1 MFDIAAA
8 LESQFDEVHYL
19 DFYRDIFPE
28 GSFEERGVY
37 EDGKYNGIA
46 VTISKGSKR
55 AKRLTVTDDLDAIT
69 DMAASD
75 DFCLM
80 SPISYVG
87 KSRKSSNARFMY
99 AMTIDL
105 DGLESLIQW
114 QQLMDQIDREP
125 GVLVGGWG
133 LPRPT
138 YLISSGTGLHLY
150 YVFEKPI
157 PMFKNIVEQLEK
169 LKKAYYLAG
178 LDAGRVIIA

>member
-19 DFYRDIFPE
+19 DFYRDIFP
-28 GSFEERGVY
+28 ERGVY

-99 AMTIDL
+99 
-105 DGLESLIQW
+105 G
-114 QQLMDQIDREP
+114 
-125 GVLVGGWG
+125 
-133 LPRPT
+133 
-138 YLISSGTGLHLY
+138 
-150 YVFEKPI
+150 
-157 PMFKNIVEQLEK
+157 
-169 LKKAYYLAG
+169 
-178 LDAGRVIIA
+178 

>member
-1 MFDIAAA
+1 MVEGSVDRCRTTLKIRASSVPNFCREMVKKKFIDNITPLIGGARGLEENGMFDIVAA

-80 SPISYVG
+80 S
-87 KSRKSSNARFMY
+87 
-99 AMTIDL
+99 L
-105 DGLESLIQW
+105 
-114 QQLMDQIDREP
+114 
-125 GVLVGGWG
+125 
-133 LPRPT
+133 
-138 YLISSGTGLHLY
+138 
-150 YVFEKPI
+150 
-157 PMFKNIVEQLEK
+157 
-169 LKKAYYLAG
+169 
-178 LDAGRVIIA
+178 

>member
-1 MFDIAAA
+1 MFDIVAA

-80 SPISYVG
+80 SPIS
-87 KSRKSSNARFMY
+87 
-99 AMTIDL
+99 L
-105 DGLESLIQW
+105 SLIH
-114 QQLMDQIDREP
+114 ISEP
-125 GVLVGGWG
+125 T
-133 LPRPT
+133 R
-138 YLISSGTGLHLY
+138 H
-150 YVFEKPI
+150 
-157 PMFKNIVEQLEK
+157 
-169 LKKAYYLAG
+169 
-178 LDAGRVIIA
+178 

>member
-87 KSRKSSNARFMY
+87 KSRKCSNARFMY

-133 LPRPT
+133 
-138 YLISSGTGLHLY
+138 
-150 YVFEKPI
+150 
-157 PMFKNIVEQLEK
+157 
-169 LKKAYYLAG
+169 
-178 LDAGRVIIA
+178 IATSDLSHFIGDRTSPVLCF